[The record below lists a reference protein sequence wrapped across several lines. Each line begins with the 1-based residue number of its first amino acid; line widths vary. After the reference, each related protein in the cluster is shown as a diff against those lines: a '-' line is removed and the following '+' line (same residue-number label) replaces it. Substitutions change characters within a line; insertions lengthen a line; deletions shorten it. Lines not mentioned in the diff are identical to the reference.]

1 MRQKT
6 LPIRLT
12 FIVLGVKK
20 PVKNPKED
28 ILQTAFHLIKIIN
41 NAVEQFIL
49 PQMTISQ
56 YKFNFILGMKLI
68 IKYH

>member
-1 MRQKT
+1 M
-6 LPIRLT
+6 PIRLT
-12 FIVLGVKK
+12 FIVQGVKQSRLK
-20 PVKNPKED
+20 TPKED

-56 YKFNFILGMKLI
+56 HKFNFILGMKLI